1 MNQYN
6 SQQSVQVFLLSY
18 PSAFLVA
25 IALGLLGFSQHPHW
39 IEFVLGAM
47 LYYGT
52 ITTDYITSAYVNHY
66 SKVSTRRWGHF
77 VCSADTDIKT
87 RSVLPKFHS
96 FRQRIPEDILLFGT
110 EYVLHARSNALRCL
124 DEQLG
129 TYFRRWATR
138 TDASQSLLTIHQAI
152 HMAFDCLAIG
162 VGLLASVMA
171 KWPPNERFTYGWVF
185 GIFQRVKK

>member
-52 ITTDYITSAYVNHY
+52 MTTDHRMFYLRELLQQNIHA
-66 SKVSTRRWGHF
+66 KMGPLRLLCGHRYQN
-77 VCSADTDIKT
+77 S
-87 RSVLPKFHS
+87 
-96 FRQRIPEDILLFGT
+96 
-110 EYVLHARSNALRCL
+110 
-124 DEQLG
+124 LG
-129 TYFRRWATR
+129 
-138 TDASQSLLTIHQAI
+138 
-152 HMAFDCLAIG
+152 
-162 VGLLASVMA
+162 
-171 KWPPNERFTYGWVF
+171 FT
-185 GIFQRVKK
+185 